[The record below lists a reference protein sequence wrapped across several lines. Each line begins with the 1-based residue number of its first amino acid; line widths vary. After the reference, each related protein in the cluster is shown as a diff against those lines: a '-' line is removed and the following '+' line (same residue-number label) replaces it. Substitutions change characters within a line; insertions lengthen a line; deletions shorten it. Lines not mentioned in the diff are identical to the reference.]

1 MIQRKS
7 MKSGRMRMMRDH
19 KSRYRLRLSSILLSV
34 ILAFGAIPE
43 PVLAETVD
51 ISAGSGAVM
60 HSGAEEETDKPET
73 AIKTIDIDLA
83 EAENSDSSGIS
94 DNDPETPQI
103 IEIKTAA
110 DYAGFE
116 KNCTI
121 DSYTKGKCFVLMND
135 IDLSG
140 YVVNTIPTF
149 SGIFD
154 GRGHYITG
162 IRYNKGSYCNGIF
175 RYVEE
180 GAVIQDLNVQADIR
194 ARDDKEITGGLCAIN
209 SGLISDC
216 TFEGQVSGKSITGG
230 IAAINE
236 ATGRIKGCTNK
247 GQITGYYYTGG
258 IAGKNYGDIAYSY
271 NKGAVNTTNEWIR
284 GSDAIDSGEEI
295 ISDVLAG
302 SFELVKD
309 AKKVRAEVGVDT
321 GGIAGFS
328 RGGIYQCR
336 NYSAVG
342 YEHAGYNI
350 GGIAGRQSG
359 IVSFCVNE
367 GMIYGRKDVGGIVG
381 QMEPN
386 LSLSEMETL
395 PQALD
400 RLHDLVDVTLSDMDD
415 SVTGISGDMDELS
428 GYMDNAAIAGND
440 LGISAEN
447 YLNQTTDTI
456 NVVMDKADYVTDTI
470 PGVFDHLKSAGD
482 NISEMSENLNR
493 LMDDVNVYGN
503 MSSKD
508 KKAVR
513 EELDSIEQNSKKLA
527 EDLKSLSGN
536 SSESIIERIEKVIN
550 TLSDV
555 NSYAGDIVIS
565 MNGVSST
572 MRPYIRSSL
581 KSLPEDTKKVN
592 RSMEDAAKDLKKG
605 MEETRDMFDHLNG
618 MPEARMTHVGS
629 DFDEARESLAG
640 NLSGI
645 AGVLSAMAKRTSGNS
660 HELTEDFSEV
670 NDQMNYIFHLIS
682 DEMEKITNISLE
694 KSFDDPV
701 TDVSEEELD
710 MVTAGRVDHC
720 DNKGGVEG
728 DINIGGI
735 AGSLAIDTEDP
746 EENAAGS
753 MDGGFTAKYLLRNV
767 VMKCSN
773 NADIT
778 AKKDGVGG
786 IAGYMHHG
794 VVTDCE
800 SYGMIT
806 SEKSGYVGGIAGQ
819 SESVI
824 RDCWAMNFIEGN
836 TCVGGIA
843 GYCTTVANCR
853 AIPVFRGDPSLYGSI
868 AGQVETD
875 KDTRLRHLEVVSD
888 NRFVNDLVAGIDGL
902 SIKGKAEPVSYEEL
916 REDEDMPE
924 GFKKLPVFFVVEDMF
939 VSEISKPYGSSF
951 ADDDYPVIPPVEGY
965 YVRWNKKSSKA
976 KVTGPCIIEG
986 VPELL
991 EKTLASDEKYPE
1003 LGVPAGYVSGTF
1015 IETDKLSV
1023 TVEEENNGA
1032 VYEVSYTTDHPT
1044 EIKALRLY
1052 SPCADPILYGVSDG
1066 GVEHR
1071 LDGEIKGSYVETKGG
1086 LTYNTY
1092 RIKNKGV
1099 LEKVW
1104 EFLKGGSS

>member
-1 MIQRKS
+1 MA
-7 MKSGRMRMMRDH
+7 
-19 KSRYRLRLSSILLSV
+19 V
-34 ILAFGAIPE
+34 ILTIMTVQESAF
-43 PVLAETVD
+43 AETVD
-51 ISAGSGAVM
+51 ISAGAGSVMYSGA
-60 HSGAEEETDKPET
+60 GEEEGDDSGEGM
-73 AIKTIDIDLA
+73 ITIDTSWA
-83 EAENSDSSGIS
+83 ETDDGGSSALS
-94 DNDPETPQI
+94 VNDPDNVEI

-121 DSYTKGKCFVLMND
+121 DSYTRGKCFVLKND

-149 SGIFD
+149 SGVFD
-154 GRGHYITG
+154 GGGHYITG
-162 IRYNKGSYCNGIF
+162 IRYNKGSYGNGIF

-180 GAVIQDLNVQADIR
+180 GAIIQDLNIKAEIR
-194 ARDDKEITGGLCAIN
+194 ARDEQEITGGLCAIN

-216 TFEGQVSGKSITGG
+216 TFDGKVNGKNITGG

-236 ATGRIKGCTNK
+236 ATGRIKGCTNR
-247 GQITGYYYTGG
+247 GQISGYYFTGG

-271 NKGAVNTTNEWIR
+271 NKGAVNTTSEWIK

-295 ISDVLAG
+295 ISDVLEG
-302 SFELVKD
+302 SFDLIKGV
-309 AKKVRAEVGVDT
+309 KKVRMEAGVDT

-336 NYSAVG
+336 NYSMVG
-342 YEHAGYNI
+342 YEHAGYNV

-359 IVSFCVNE
+359 IISFCVNE
-367 GMIYGRKDVGGIVG
+367 GKVRGRKDVGGIAG

-400 RLHDLVDVTLSDMDD
+400 RLHDLVEVTLSDMDD
-415 SVTGISGDMDELS
+415 SVTNLSGDMDELS
-428 GYMDNAAIAGND
+428 GYMDSAAVAGNN

-456 NVVMDKADYVTDTI
+456 NVVMDKVDYVTDTI

-482 NISEMSENLNR
+482 NLSEMSDNLNR
-493 LMDDVNVYGN
+493 LMDDANVYGN

-508 KKAVR
+508 KKALR
-513 EELDSIEQNSKKLA
+513 EELDSIENNSKKLA

-536 SSESIIERIEKVIN
+536 RSESLAERIEKVIS
-550 TLSDV
+550 TLADV
-555 NSYAGDIVIS
+555 NSYASDIVVS

-581 KSLPEDTKKVN
+581 NALPEDTKKVN

-605 MEETRDMFDHLNG
+605 MEGARDMFDHLNG

-645 AGVLSAMAKRTSGNS
+645 AGVLSAMAKRSSGTS

-682 DEMEKITNISLE
+682 DEMEKITNISLQ
-694 KSFDDPV
+694 KSFDEPV

-720 DNKGGVEG
+720 DNKGSVEG
-728 DINIGGI
+728 DINIGGV

-767 VMKCSN
+767 IINCSN
-773 NADIT
+773 NSDIT
-778 AKKDGVGG
+778 AKKNGVGG

-794 VVTDCE
+794 VISECE
-800 SYGMIT
+800 SYGLIT
-806 SEKSGYVGGIAGQ
+806 SEKAGYVGGIAGQ

-824 RDCWAMNFIEGN
+824 RDSWAMNFLQGN
-836 TCVGGIA
+836 TLVGGIA
-843 GYCTTVANCR
+843 GYCTTTVNCR
-853 AIPVFRGDPSLYGSI
+853 TIPVFRGDPSQYGSI

-875 KDTRLRHLEVVSD
+875 KDTRIRHLEIVSD
-888 NRFVNDLVAGIDGL
+888 NRFVNDTVAGIDGL
-902 SIKGKAEPVSYEEL
+902 SIRGKAEPVSYEEL
-916 REDEDMPE
+916 CGDEDMPE
-924 GFKKLPVFFVVEDMF
+924 GFKKLPVFFMVEDI
-939 VSEISKPYGSSF
+939 VIKEISKPYGSSF
-951 ADDDYPVIPPVEGY
+951 TDDDYPMLPPIEGY
-965 YVRWNKKSSKA
+965 YVQWKKKSSKA
-976 KVTGPCIIEG
+976 KLTAPCIIEG
-986 VPELL
+986 EPELI
-991 EKTLASDEKYPE
+991 ERTLGSDERYPE
-1003 LGVPAGYVSGTF
+1003 LEVPAGYVSGTF
-1015 IETDKLSV
+1015 IDTDKLNV
-1023 TVEEENNGA
+1023 LVEEEDNGA
-1032 VYEVSYTTDHPT
+1032 VFEVSYTTDHPT

-1052 SPCADPILYGVSDG
+1052 SPCPDPILYGISDG

-1071 LDGEIKGSYVETKGG
+1071 LDGEIKGSYIEIKGG
-1086 LTYNTY
+1086 LTYNRY
-1092 RIKNKGV
+1092 RIRNKGV

-1104 EFLKGGSS
+1104 EFIKGGSTSG